1 MTMYSNNG
9 RRYEKLLTYGLPTK
23 ICSPMRLAWRRVMHG
38 VTACGLRKADVRRFC
53 VGFLMLT
60 AFPASSLANDACGD
74 PFENAFGPWDY
85 RTATAANIRV
95 VEIHHFT
102 PEIASLRQVTTTPLG
117 GDLSYTLRVFPN
129 HPQALLS
136 LARLALRD
144 KSTSIPYMP
153 YPVECWFDRAA
164 RFAPN
169 DPVPP
174 MIAGTY
180 LARLGRT
187 AEALAELDRSA
198 SLGDD
203 DANLNYNL
211 GLGYLEAKK
220 YDKAMAHARKAYAAG
235 FPLPGLRDRLT
246 KAGAWKE

>member
-1 MTMYSNNG
+1 
-9 RRYEKLLTYGLPTK
+9 
-23 ICSPMRLAWRRVMHG
+23 MHG
-38 VTACGLRKADVRRFC
+38 VTAGGLRKADVRRFC
-53 VGFLMLT
+53 VGVVML
-60 AFPASSLANDACGD
+60 AALPASSLAIEACGRL
-74 PFENAFGPWDY
+74 ENAFGPWDY
-85 RTATAANIRV
+85 RTATAENINV
-95 VEIHHFT
+95 VERFHFT
-102 PEIASLRQVTTTPLG
+102 EPIASLRAENLG
-117 GDLSYTLRVFPN
+117 GDLSYLLRVFPN
-129 HPQALLS
+129 HPQGLLA

-144 KSTSIPYMP
+144 KSTWIRQMP
-153 YPVECWFDRAA
+153 YSVECWFDRAA
-164 RFAPN
+164 RFSPN

-220 YDKAMAHARKAYAAG
+220 YDKALAHARKAYAAG
-235 FPLPGLRDRLT
+235 FPLPGLRDRLV